1 MHRRARRLAIRASPT
16 CPADRAHAVRRNSSG
31 TRIIWLTAAA
41 WQGLAVIIRQTP
53 DLGRE
58 DVATLLD
65 IVTSAAH
72 DSAIALDCSLK
83 WSAKFG
89 TIHTRTC
96 LGRMPTSTTS
106 TGRSQPCSKLLW
118 TGRPGCRPVPLISST
133 SRCWPSCTTAMF
145 IIATVCRSRSALMSA
160 RSARQCRG
168 CACWAGRSVLGQT
181 AATSC
186 HGVPRTSTG
195 RGS

>member
-65 IVTSAAH
+65 IVTSAVH
-72 DSAIALDCSLK
+72 DSAIAGLLAELVGEVRHDPYKDVPESDAHEYNFNSTWPAVQQITLD
-83 WSAKFG
+83 G
-89 TIHTRTC
+89 
-96 LGRMPTSTTS
+96 LGAAPTHQSP
-106 TGRSQPCSKLLW
+106 R
-118 TGRPGCRPVPLISST
+118 RPGAGHPARRPCLSSPQ
-133 SRCWPSCTTAMF
+133 S
-145 IIATVCRSRSALMSA
+145 VD
-160 RSARQCRG
+160 RG
-168 CACWAGRSVLGQT
+168 R
-181 AATSC
+181 
-186 HGVPRTSTG
+186 R
-195 RGS
+195 